1 MNQAILKNRLGETPS
16 LDIVD
21 AVKLVYQSEFGC
33 GHFLASQE
41 ECAGRIAR
49 ELEQTRPLADAPAFT
64 DLGHGLCRLNLRC
77 PGVRAL
83 PPGLLA
89 RMMHHTA
96 REATGSLEG
105 FLEKLETL
113 RALCRAG
120 ELPFSLSELE
130 GYLTAYAREGYPPVS
145 HSPRYRAAYGPAYRV
160 VHRLYG
166 LALPV
171 IQGVEE
177 RLGREGRALVAMD
190 GDCGSG
196 KTTLARALAALWDAP
211 IVPMDDFFLP
221 PSLRT
226 PERLGTPGGNVD
238 YERFVREV
246 LGGLLAQA
254 EVRAVAE
261 QPFVYQA
268 YNCQTGTL
276 TPKEVPPSPVTL
288 IEGSYSHHPAFDQ
301 AYRQLNALRVFV
313 SLPEEEQLR
322 RLAARNP
329 ALLPRFQREWIP
341 LEKAY
346 FQAYDI
352 QGRADIALCTQEG

>member
-41 ECAGRIAR
+41 ECADRIAR
-49 ELEQTRPLADAPAFT
+49 ELEETQPLADAPVFT
-64 DLGHGLCRLNLRC
+64 DLGGGLCRLNLRC
-77 PGVRAL
+77 PAVRAL
-83 PPGLLA
+83 GPGLLA
-89 RMMHHTA
+89 RMMRHTA
-96 REATGSLEG
+96 REVKGSLEG
-105 FLEKLETL
+105 FLEKLEYL

-120 ELPFSLSELE
+120 EMPFSLSQLE
-130 GYLTAYAREGYPPVS
+130 EYLAGYAREGYPPVS

-171 IQGVEE
+171 IQAVQE
-177 RLGREGRALVAMD
+177 RLGREGRALAALD

-211 IVPMDDFFLP
+211 ILPMDDFFLP
-221 PSLRT
+221 PPLRT
-226 PERLGTPGGNVD
+226 PERLETPGGNVD
-238 YERFVREV
+238 YQRFAREV
-246 LGGLLAQA
+246 LGGLLVQA
-254 EVRAVAE
+254 EARDGTKE
-261 QPFVYQA
+261 PFVYRA
-268 YNCQTGTL
+268 YHCQTGTL
-276 TPKEVPPSPVTL
+276 TPKEVAPSPVTL

-301 AYRQLNALRVFV
+301 AYGRLNALRVFV

-346 FQAYDI
+346 FEAYDI
-352 QGRADIALCTQEG
+352 RGRADIALCTQEG